1 MQGGRPR
8 VERPTERAR
17 RLVEEHLEKVLA
29 PYWRTLGFDIVRDDD
44 GELTLVARPEGGA
57 KLHGESREGIVR
69 VSRHDDLGAMVR
81 VAELLQD
88 RVFGRPKQA
97 VEHTAPDGPLLS
109 ALVMDPAIAED
120 ARDLLRRAAAAQ
132 PRPVAD

>member
-8 VERPTERAR
+8 VPRATELAR
-17 RLVEEHLEKVLA
+17 RLVEENIAVVLA
-29 PYWRTLGFDIVRDDD
+29 PYWRVLGFDVVVSDD
-44 GELTLVARPEGGA
+44 GGLELRPRAEGGA
-57 KLHGESREGIVR
+57 KLYGESREGIVR
-69 VSRHDDLGAMVR
+69 VSRFEDLGAMVR

-97 VEHTAPDGPLLS
+97 VEHTAPDGPILS
-109 ALVMDPAIAED
+109 ALVMDPTIAED

-132 PRPVAD
+132 PKPVSD